1 MTLGSTRAGP
11 AYPVPMRPWLLLPL
25 ALLACSDP
33 GESPAPAIAGA
44 GGAVVAGGGGSGGV
58 ASGGAG
64 QGGTAAGAGG
74 TVAGSGGA
82 GAAGVGG
89 QLAGGAGQGGAG
101 SGGQAGQGGEGGGAL
116 VCGEGGGGAPIC
128 DACDDTALT
137 HAIAPGTHEESPGFE
152 YEVTYCDGADGYT
165 CGVRLAG
172 PLAYHRHAD
181 CSTSFTGMKFLA
193 NKLTAD
199 IVYYKGVKAHVEVT
213 IGEPTGEALDPQ
225 GCHLSSG
232 MVVEMPA
239 SVAGYSWGAAV
250 GCLPTGPAVVGC
262 PAIPAEKVRACVT
275 CDTDCALLPEPIL
288 ASVKARLVSG
298 AADAM
303 RRHLAA
309 VLSGSCAPTDA
320 PGVCP

>member
-1 MTLGSTRAGP
+1 VWLGRRWQ
-11 AYPVPMRPWLLLPL
+11 RPWLLLPL

-33 GESPAPAIAGA
+33 GESPAPAVAGA
-44 GGAVVAGGGGSGGV
+44 GGAAVAGGGGSGGV

-64 QGGTAAGAGG
+64 QGGSAAGAGG
-74 TVAGSGGA
+74 VVAGSGGA
-82 GAAGVGG
+82 GAAGVAGVGG

-101 SGGQAGQGGEGGGAL
+101 SGGQAGQGGEGGAGQGGGAP
-116 VCGEGGGGAPIC
+116 VCSEGGGGAPIC
-128 DACDDTALT
+128 GTCDDTALV
-137 HAIAPGTHEESPGFE
+137 HAIAPGTHEESLGLE
-152 YEVTYCDGADGYT
+152 YEVTYCDGADDYA

-172 PLAYHRHAD
+172 PMAYHRHAD

-193 NKLTAD
+193 NRLTAD
-199 IVYYKGVKAHVEVT
+199 IVYYKGVKAHLEMT

-239 SVAGYSWGAAV
+239 STTDYSWGAAV
-250 GCLPTGPAVVGC
+250 GCLPTGPAVVDC
-262 PAIPAEKVRACVT
+262 PTIPAEKVRACVT